1 MNACHKGKNH
11 IAKFQDNPMLKEKNK
26 NKNKKWQSKAS
37 WFNSTSMSNS
47 PPRSWGRANIIE
59 SKLKIIMMANP
70 EQFKCKKLK

>member
-37 WFNSTSMSNS
+37 WFNSTSMCQHH
-47 PPRSWGRANIIE
+47 RKQIE
-59 SKLKIIMMANP
+59 KNNDGQSRTIQM
-70 EQFKCKKLK
+70 